1 MKSFRM
7 KLTKIQAADRGVNLC
22 LTRWSLTHDTTEL
35 PRIAPLPLWIL
46 KLPNFPIELEFS
58 QCLRLFSV
66 LHLCVSYLIHLAFWK
81 LPHYQHPGP
90 QNFFWVEIQCVL
102 LLPQEPASPLFAPP
116 SFIS

>member
-22 LTRWSLTHDTTEL
+22 LTWWSLTHDTAEL
-35 PRIAPLPLWIL
+35 PRVAPLLLWIL

-58 QCLRLFSV
+58 QCLRLFPV
-66 LHLCVSYLIHLAFWK
+66 LHLCVSYLMHLAFWK

-90 QNFFWVEIQCVL
+90 
-102 LLPQEPASPLFAPP
+102 
-116 SFIS
+116 